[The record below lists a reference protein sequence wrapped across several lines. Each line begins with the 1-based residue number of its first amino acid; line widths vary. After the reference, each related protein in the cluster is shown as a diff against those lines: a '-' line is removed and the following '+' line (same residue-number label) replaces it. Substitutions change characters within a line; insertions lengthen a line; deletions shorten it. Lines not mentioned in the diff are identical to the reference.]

1 MGGGTQDEKG
11 SAEAWYGALGRK
23 HTRVGRHHDDRLHQT
38 RVNLKPAMTS
48 ALTRSSSATSSVMKK
63 P

>member
-11 SAEAWYGALGRK
+11 SAEAWHGDLGRK
-23 HTRVGRHHDDRLHQT
+23 HTRVGRHHDDRLNQT

-48 ALTRSSSATSSVMKK
+48 ALTRSSSATSSVIKK